1 MIHAPRTAIAAR
13 LLLAG
18 VLLLPVPGLAG
29 AQDAAPAAKPAAA
42 AKRAWPL
49 TRPEATSYAETSR
62 YEDVIDFMR
71 AMAAASPRI
80 HLTTYGY
87 TFEGRPMPLAV
98 IGAPGATPEQ
108 VLATGK
114 TRIYIQG
121 NIHAGEVE
129 GKEAALWLLRS
140 IAKGERAA
148 WLQNVVLL
156 INPIYNADGNER
168 VSVRNRGSQFGP
180 VGGMGQRAN
189 AQDLDLNRD
198 NTKLETP
205 EARSLARLLTRY
217 DPHIAIDLHTTN
229 GSDHGFYLTYE
240 TSVSPNTSPG
250 IAQLVR
256 NDLLP
261 SVTKAVKAKHGW
273 DYFYYGGPTRQ
284 GERVWAGDLDLY
296 KPRYTQ
302 TYFGIRNRI
311 GILSETYSYASFED
325 RIKADY
331 WFVEEIVNFAAKNGE
346 AIRRATAA
354 ADAESIIGTP
364 QSVRGKLVKAPD
376 PVQVV
381 LADVVDE
388 RNPYVPDRPMRRR
401 VNGSERIE
409 MMPHLGLVEATE
421 TSIAPRAYVIPAVI
435 ATPPAPAAAGGPP
448 PAAATPPAGGPPG
461 PGGPPGQGGRAGQA
475 GRGGQGGPF
484 GGRGGGSPSTRTIAS
499 VIDRLEAHGLKY
511 FKTTKEMT
519 LKSERFKIASSEQAQ
534 AEYQGTHK
542 LRTLIGAWEATEE
555 TLPAG
560 SLVVPMDQP
569 LARLAFILFDPRS
582 DDGLMAWNILD
593 PMLGATPA
601 PEFYPVLRTMETV
614 TK

>member
-1 MIHAPRTAIAAR
+1 MTHAPRIAIAAR
-13 LLLAG
+13 LFLAG
-18 VLLLPVPGLAG
+18 VLLLLLPGLAG
-29 AQDAAPAAKPAAA
+29 AQDAAPSAKPAP

-49 TRPEATSYAETSR
+49 TRPEATNYAETSR
-62 YEDVIDFMR
+62 YEDVIDFMK

-98 IGAPGATPEQ
+98 IGAPDATPEK

-140 IAKGERAA
+140 IAKGERTA

-168 VSVRNRGSQFGP
+168 VSIRNRGSQFGP

-189 AQDLDLNRD
+189 GQDLDLNRD
-198 NTKLETP
+198 NTKMETP
-205 EARSLARLLTRY
+205 EARSLARLMTQY

-331 WFVEEIVNFAAKNGE
+331 WFVEEIINFALKNGE
-346 AIRRATAA
+346 AIRKATAA
-354 ADAESIIGTP
+354 ADAEPIIGTP
-364 QSVRGKLVKAPD
+364 QSVRGKLVKALE

-401 VNGSERIE
+401 VNGSERVE
-409 MMPHLGLVEATE
+409 TMPHLGLVEGTE

-435 ATPPAPAAAGGPP
+435 AAPPAAPAAGAPPAAPVPPAPGA
-448 PAAATPPAGGPPG
+448 
-461 PGGPPGQGGRAGQA
+461 
-475 GRGGQGGPF
+475 RGGQGGPF
-484 GGRGGGSPSTRTIAS
+484 GRGGAGGNPAARMIAS
-499 VIDRLEAHGLKY
+499 VVDRLEAHGIKY
-511 FKTTKEMT
+511 FKTPREMT
-519 LKSERFKIASSEQAQ
+519 LKGERFKIASSEQAQ

-542 LRTLIGAWEATEE
+542 LRTLTGAWEATEQ
-555 TLPAG
+555 TLPVG

-593 PMLGATPA
+593 PILGATPA
-601 PEFYPVLRTMETV
+601 PEFYPVVRTMETV